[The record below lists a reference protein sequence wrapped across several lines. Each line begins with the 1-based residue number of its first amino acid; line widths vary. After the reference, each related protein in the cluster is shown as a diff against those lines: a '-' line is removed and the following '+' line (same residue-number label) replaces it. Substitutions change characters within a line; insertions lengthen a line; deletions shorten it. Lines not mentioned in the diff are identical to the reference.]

1 MASPASATASASAA
15 AAKAETDA
23 LDSELNS
30 LLSTPITS
38 MRSLFGALPSP
49 PQHDLVVAPP
59 PEPAPARAEEQAD
72 APEPEPAEEKD
83 VDALRVAALEARVAE
98 LEARLLAFEARF
110 VEVEQTQAARFQAA
124 VVDAARAVKSHLDG
138 TLQDV

>member
-72 APEPEPAEEKD
+72 ALGPEPAEGT
-83 VDALRVAALEARVAE
+83 DAPRVAALEARVAE